1 MLSEGS
7 TEGINDST
15 NAAKKT
21 SISFSKAKTKF
32 FLSLHYKSNENYL
45 FLKKRLVSE
54 EIFRFKANNNISL

>member
-32 FLSLHYKSNENYL
+32 FLSLHYNSNENYL
-45 FLKKRLVSE
+45 PLK
-54 EIFRFKANNNISL
+54 

>member
-7 TEGINDST
+7 TDGINDST

-21 SISFSKAKTKF
+21 SINFSKAKTNFSWVHITIVMRITCLQNKT
-32 FLSLHYKSNENYL
+32 
-45 FLKKRLVSE
+45 